1 MMRDDANEDG
11 GLHHQGGGGGWG
23 GVSTGHRAVH
33 RTVLCT
39 FFVTLHL
46 PFA

>member
-33 RTVLCT
+33 R
-39 FFVTLHL
+39 
-46 PFA
+46 